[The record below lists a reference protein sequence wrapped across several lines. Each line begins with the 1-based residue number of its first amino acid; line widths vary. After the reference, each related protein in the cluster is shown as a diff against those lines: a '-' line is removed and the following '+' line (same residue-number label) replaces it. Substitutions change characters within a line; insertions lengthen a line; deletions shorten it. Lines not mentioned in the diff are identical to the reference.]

1 MTLRESL
8 GIAPLKGCAYN
19 AHVSRSYDVNA
30 PKRPVNM
37 TLNEDLVRRARE
49 LTSNLSEQ
57 VEKLLADYVIT
68 EQQLRTAADARLDAA
83 IAAWNAFDEQHGS
96 FADEHA
102 DL

>member
-1 MTLRESL
+1 MHS
-8 GIAPLKGCAYN
+8 IFDA
-19 AHVSRSYDVNA
+19 NA

-49 LTSNLSEQ
+49 YASNLSEQ
-57 VEKLLADYVIT
+57 VEKLLAEYVAG
-68 EQQLRTAADARLDAA
+68 EQKRRAEEDGRLDAA
-83 IAAWNAFDEQHGS
+83 IAGWNEFDETYGA

>member
-1 MTLRESL
+1 MRHL
-8 GIAPLKGCAYN
+8 
-19 AHVSRSYDVNA
+19 YDVDA
-30 PKRPVNM
+30 PKRAVNM

-57 VEKLLADYVIT
+57 VEKLLAEFVASERRRIA
-68 EQQLRTAADARLDAA
+68 EEDARLDAA
-83 IAAWNAFDEQHGS
+83 ITGWNSFDEAHGS